1 VIQIKKANREN
12 TMDRSKRSKPL
23 TVISTMISCRLRENP
38 KNSEDKKSTGTDAAG
53 SIAPKQFYPVREAR
67 RPPSLYPTKISV
79 KSEKKKR
86 STKSAIRKP
95 EKSLKKSKTSPKP
108 K

>member
-1 VIQIKKANREN
+1 
-12 TMDRSKRSKPL
+12 MDRSKRVQPL
-23 TVISTMISCRLRENP
+23 TVLSTTISCRLRENP
-38 KNSEDKKSTGTDAAG
+38 KNSEDEKSSGTDAAG

-67 RPPSLYPTKISV
+67 KATVRPPSLYPTKISV
-79 KSEKKKR
+79 KSEKKKK

-95 EKSLKKSKTSPKP
+95 EKSLKKSKTSSKP

>member
-1 VIQIKKANREN
+1 
-12 TMDRSKRSKPL
+12 MDRSKRSKPL

-38 KNSEDKKSTGTDAAG
+38 KNSEDEKSSGTDAAG

-67 RPPSLYPTKISV
+67 RATVRPPSLYPTKISV
-79 KSEKKKR
+79 KSEKKKK
-86 STKSAIRKP
+86 STITKSAIRKP
-95 EKSLKKSKTSPKP
+95 GKSLKKSKTSPKP